1 MVEVLEV
8 DANNADDGL
17 LLDCFDDDDD
27 AVSMLSFVV
36 EPMSFK
42 DTLMVKNDS
51 ER

>member
-8 DANNADDGL
+8 VASNEDDGL
-17 LLDCFDDDDD
+17 LLDCFDDDED

-42 DTLMVKNDS
+42 DTLMVKNDG